1 MNLGKVTWMATM
13 INRGETTVNAE
24 ISDAVMRK
32 MELDLVE
39 KPTLAMNLIQR
50 LGGCMADFEE

>member
-13 INRGETTVNAE
+13 INHRETVNAE

-32 MELDLVE
+32 MGLDLVE
-39 KPTLAMNLIQR
+39 KPTLTMNHIQR
-50 LGGCMADFEE
+50 LGGCMADSKE